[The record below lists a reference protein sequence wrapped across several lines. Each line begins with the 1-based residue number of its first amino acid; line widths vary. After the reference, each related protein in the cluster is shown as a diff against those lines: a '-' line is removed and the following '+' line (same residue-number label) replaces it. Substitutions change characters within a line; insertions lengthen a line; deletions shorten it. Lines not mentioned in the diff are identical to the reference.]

1 MARALKLARRGL
13 YTTDPNPR
21 VGCVLVRGGAIVG
34 EGWHR
39 RAGEGHAEVL
49 ALKAAAE
56 AARGA
61 TAYVTLEPCS
71 HHGRTPP
78 CADALIAAGVSR
90 VVVAMEDPNPLVAGR
105 GLARM
110 RQAGIEVRTAVLNEE
125 ALALNPGF
133 DKRMRSGRPW
143 VRVKLAA
150 SLDGRTAM
158 ASGESVWISGEASR
172 RDVQRLRAR
181 SSCILSGSGTVLN
194 DDPSLNVRLS
204 AAELGIEGAVRQP
217 VRVLL
222 DSLLRVPSDAR
233 LFRLEG
239 EVLIYTGKNKNNKN
253 KYLNNNIQVNYNFSD
268 GAGIDLLK
276 LLDDLAK
283 REFNEVL
290 VEAGPTLCGSLLSR
304 KLVDEIILYQAPHIM
319 GDAGKPLFHLPD
331 IQQMRERI
339 PLKLK
344 ELRRIGDDVRL
355 TLSPQYQ

>member
-1 MARALKLARRGL
+1 
-13 YTTDPNPR
+13 
-21 VGCVLVRGGAIVG
+21 
-34 EGWHR
+34 
-39 RAGEGHAEVL
+39 
-49 ALKAAAE
+49 
-56 AARGA
+56 
-61 TAYVTLEPCS
+61 
-71 HHGRTPP
+71 
-78 CADALIAAGVSR
+78 
-90 VVVAMEDPNPLVAGR
+90 
-105 GLARM
+105 
-110 RQAGIEVRTAVLNEE
+110 
-125 ALALNPGF
+125 
-133 DKRMRSGRPW
+133 
-143 VRVKLAA
+143 
-150 SLDGRTAM
+150 
-158 ASGESVWISGEASR
+158 
-172 RDVQRLRAR
+172 
-181 SSCILSGSGTVLN
+181 TVLN